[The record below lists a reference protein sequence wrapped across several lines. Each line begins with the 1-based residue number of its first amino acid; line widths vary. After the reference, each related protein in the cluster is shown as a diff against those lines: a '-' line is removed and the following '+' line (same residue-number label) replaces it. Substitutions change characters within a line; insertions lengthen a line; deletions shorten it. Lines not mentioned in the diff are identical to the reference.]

1 MKRLANSRVW
11 LLLAMLAVIFSWTP
25 HQQAS
30 AVVVDTATLVLGV
43 RVDQRCLI
51 LALPLDFGTYDIA
64 NPTPTDATGSITID
78 CTNVGRNSSMRVRI
92 GQGLYPAAGSTAANP
107 RRQMSN
113 GGAGRVRYDLYQD
126 AARTDVWGDTVG
138 TAMFPGQGPYPAN
151 FPVYGRIPA
160 LQSGLVALPG
170 SYNDIAVVTLFF

>member
-1 MKRLANSRVW
+1 MKRLALTRVW

-30 AVVVDTATLVLGV
+30 AVVVDTATLALGL
-43 RVDQRCLI
+43 RVDQRCLV
-51 LALPLDFGTYDIA
+51 LALPLDFGTYDIL
-64 NPTPTDATGSITID
+64 NPSPTDGTGSITID
-78 CTNVGRNSSMRVRI
+78 CTNVGRNNSMRVRI
-92 GQGLYPAAGSTAANP
+92 GQGQFPAAGSTAGTP

-126 AARTDVWGDTVG
+126 AARTDVWGDTNA
-138 TAMFPGQGPYPAN
+138 TAMFPGEGPYPAT

-170 SYNDIAVVTLFF
+170 SYNDVAVVTLQF